1 MRELLRRVRDGSSDD
16 ATIHRWVCC
25 FLETVLFLV
34 TRIGYLFTR
43 ERKREK
49 KNSSIILQTRVI
61 ITVHT
66 YVLKILS

>member
-16 ATIHRWVCC
+16 ATIHRWERC

-43 ERKREK
+43 EREKK

-61 ITVHT
+61 TTVYI